1 MNESLLKIRAAI
13 AALDEHFSQEDDV
26 FDGSELH
33 AEWLDDVAV
42 GLEEMIDSAGLM
54 FEYTEEQE
62 RLQEVSE

>member
-26 FDGSELH
+26 FEGSELH
-33 AEWLDDVAV
+33 AEWLDDMAA
-42 GLEEMIDSAGLM
+42 GLEEMIESAGLM

-62 RLQEVSE
+62 RPQEAT